1 MAEQTPK
8 HWRIN
13 MRRIALT
20 ALGFALL
27 LSGVQLYSQT
37 NAAAEK
43 ALQSK
48 EQAGW
53 QAWKDH
59 DAKSV
64 EGMTPENAISIS
76 DGMVAKGK
84 QQILKSMVDPGC
96 VVNSFSLSDFS
107 YLWLDKNTTV
117 MTYTA
122 TQDASCSGKKQA
134 GSVIATSVWQKQ
146 KGKWMSAFHQE
157 TTAEGM

>member
-1 MAEQTPK
+1 
-8 HWRIN
+8 

-20 ALGFALL
+20 ALSFALL

-43 ALQSK
+43 ALQSN

-64 EGMTPENAISIS
+64 EGMTPENAVNIA
-76 DGMVAKGK
+76 DGTVVKGK
-84 QQILKSMVDPGC
+84 QQVLKSMVDPGC
-96 VVNSFSLSDFS
+96 TVNSFSLSDFS

-122 TQDASCSGKKQA
+122 NQDATCSGKKQV
-134 GSVIATSVWQKQ
+134 GKVIATTVWQKQ
-146 KGKWMSAFHQE
+146 NGNWMSAFHQE
-157 TTAEGM
+157 TAAEGI

>member
-1 MAEQTPK
+1 
-8 HWRIN
+8 
-13 MRRIALT
+13 
-20 ALGFALL
+20 
-27 LSGVQLYSQT
+27 
-37 NAAAEK
+37 
-43 ALQSK
+43 
-48 EQAGW
+48 
-53 QAWKDH
+53 
-59 DAKSV
+59 
-64 EGMTPENAISIS
+64 MTPENAVSIS
-76 DGMVAKGK
+76 DGTVAKGK

>member
-1 MAEQTPK
+1 
-8 HWRIN
+8 

-20 ALGFALL
+20 ALSFALL

-64 EGMTPENAISIS
+64 EGMTPENAVNIA
-76 DGMVAKGK
+76 DGTVVKGK
-84 QQILKSMVDPGC
+84 QQVLKSMVDPGC
-96 VVNSFSLSDFS
+96 TVNSFSLSDFS

-122 TQDASCSGKKQA
+122 SQDATCSGKKQV
-134 GSVIATSVWQKQ
+134 GKVIATTLWQKQ
-146 KGKWMSAFHQE
+146 NGNWMSAFHQE
-157 TTAEGM
+157 TAAEGI

>member
-1 MAEQTPK
+1 
-8 HWRIN
+8 

-20 ALGFALL
+20 ALSFALL

-64 EGMTPENAISIS
+64 EGMTPENAVNIA
-76 DGMVAKGK
+76 DGTVVKGK
-84 QQILKSMVDPGC
+84 QQVLKSMVDPGC
-96 VVNSFSLSDFS
+96 TVNSFSLSDFS

-122 TQDASCSGKKQA
+122 SQDATCSGKKQV
-134 GSVIATSVWQKQ
+134 GKVIATTLWQKQ
-146 KGKWMSAFHQE
+146 NGNWMSASHQE
-157 TTAEGM
+157 TAAEGI

>member
-1 MAEQTPK
+1 M
-8 HWRIN
+8 N
-13 MRRIALT
+13 MRRIVLT
-20 ALGFALL
+20 ALSFAFLF
-27 LSGVQLYSQT
+27 SGVQLYSQT

-64 EGMTPENAISIS
+64 EGMTPENAVNIA
-76 DGMVAKGK
+76 DGTVAKGK

-96 VVNSFSLSDFS
+96 MVNSFSLSDFS

-122 TQDASCSGKKQA
+122 SQDATCSGKKQV
-134 GSVIATSVWQKQ
+134 GKVIATTVWQKQ
-146 KGKWMSAFHQE
+146 NGNWMSAFHQE
-157 TTAEGM
+157 TAAEGI

>member
-1 MAEQTPK
+1 
-8 HWRIN
+8 

-20 ALGFALL
+20 ALSFALL

-64 EGMTPENAISIS
+64 EGMTPENAVDIA
-76 DGMVAKGK
+76 DGTVVKGK
-84 QQILKSMVDPGC
+84 QQVLKSMVDPGC
-96 VVNSFSLSDFS
+96 TVNSFSLSDFS

-122 TQDASCSGKKQA
+122 SQDATCSGKKQV
-134 GSVIATSVWQKQ
+134 GKVIATTVWQKQ
-146 KGKWMSAFHQE
+146 NGNWMSAFHQE
-157 TTAEGM
+157 TAAEGI

>member
-1 MAEQTPK
+1 M
-8 HWRIN
+8 H
-13 MRRIALT
+13 RIALT
-20 ALGFALL
+20 ALSFALL

-64 EGMTPENAISIS
+64 EGMTPENAVNIA
-76 DGMVAKGK
+76 DGTVVKGK
-84 QQILKSMVDPGC
+84 QQVLKSMVDPGC
-96 VVNSFSLSDFS
+96 TVNSFSLSDFS

-122 TQDASCSGKKQA
+122 SQDATCSGKKQV
-134 GSVIATSVWQKQ
+134 GKVIATTLWQKQ
-146 KGKWMSAFHQE
+146 NGNWMSASHQE
-157 TTAEGM
+157 TAAEGI

>member
-1 MAEQTPK
+1 
-8 HWRIN
+8 

-27 LSGVQLYSQT
+27 LSSIQLYSQT
-37 NAAAEK
+37 NAAVEK

-64 EGMTPENAISIS
+64 EGMTPENAVNIA
-76 DGMVAKGK
+76 DGTVAKG
-84 QQILKSMVDPGC
+84 S
-96 VVNSFSLSDFS
+96 NRS
-107 YLWLDKNTTV
+107 
-117 MTYTA
+117 
-122 TQDASCSGKKQA
+122 
-134 GSVIATSVWQKQ
+134 
-146 KGKWMSAFHQE
+146 
-157 TTAEGM
+157 

>member
-1 MAEQTPK
+1 M
-8 HWRIN
+8 H
-13 MRRIALT
+13 RIALT
-20 ALGFALL
+20 ALSFALL

-64 EGMTPENAISIS
+64 EGMTPENAVNIA
-76 DGMVAKGK
+76 DGTVVKGK
-84 QQILKSMVDPGC
+84 QQVLKSMVDPGC
-96 VVNSFSLSDFS
+96 TVNSFSLSDFS

-122 TQDASCSGKKQA
+122 SQDATCSGKKQV
-134 GSVIATSVWQKQ
+134 GKVIATTVWQKQ
-146 KGKWMSAFHQE
+146 NGNWMSAFHQE
-157 TTAEGM
+157 TAAEGI

>member
-1 MAEQTPK
+1 M
-8 HWRIN
+8 H
-13 MRRIALT
+13 RIALT
-20 ALGFALL
+20 ALSFALL

-64 EGMTPENAISIS
+64 EGMTPENAVNIA
-76 DGMVAKGK
+76 DGTVVKGK
-84 QQILKSMVDPGC
+84 QQVLKSMVDPGC
-96 VVNSFSLSDFS
+96 TVNSFSLSDFS

-122 TQDASCSGKKQA
+122 SQDATCSGKKQV
-134 GSVIATSVWQKQ
+134 GKVIATTLWQKQ
-146 KGKWMSAFHQE
+146 NGNWMSAFHQE
-157 TTAEGM
+157 TAAEGI

>member
-1 MAEQTPK
+1 M
-8 HWRIN
+8 N

-27 LSGVQLYSQT
+27 LSGIQLYSQT
-37 NAAAEK
+37 NAAVEK

-64 EGMTPENAISIS
+64 EGMTPENAVNIA
-76 DGMVAKGK
+76 DGTVAKGK

-96 VVNSFSLSDFS
+96 MVSSFSLSDFS
-107 YLWLDKNTTV
+107 YLWLDKDTAV

-122 TQDASCSGKKQA
+122 TQDATCSGKKQA
-134 GSVIATSVWQKQ
+134 GKVIASSVWRKQ
-146 KGKWMSAFHQE
+146 NGQWMSPFHQE

>member
-1 MAEQTPK
+1 
-8 HWRIN
+8 

-37 NAAAEK
+37 NAAA
-43 ALQSK
+43 
-48 EQAGW
+48 
-53 QAWKDH
+53 
-59 DAKSV
+59 
-64 EGMTPENAISIS
+64 ENAISIS